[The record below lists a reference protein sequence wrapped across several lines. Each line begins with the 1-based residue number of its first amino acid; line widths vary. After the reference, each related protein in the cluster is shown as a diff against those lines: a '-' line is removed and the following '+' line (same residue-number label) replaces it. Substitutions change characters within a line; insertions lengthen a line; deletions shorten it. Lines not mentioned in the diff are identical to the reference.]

1 MMLCIDLNM
10 RWKRMINTIK
20 KLTLIRVS
28 TALVLAFAFMPI
40 ETIAQS
46 NEASKSKKQ
55 VTYKKARVLQTK
67 TAKKIAKV
75 TEALEIVKIV
85 QVKDTNKESETYG
98 QMIDAEEPNP
108 DMVTVKKILDEM
120 NSSTVVIIG
129 LTTDHCIST
138 TTRMAG
144 NYGYNTYLIS
154 DATATFNKVGQNG
167 EIFDSELMHNTA
179 LASLNDEFAKVITS
193 KNLLQIY

>member
-1 MMLCIDLNM
+1 
-10 RWKRMINTIK
+10 MINTIK

-120 NSSTVVIIG
+120 
-129 LTTDHCIST
+129 ISQEADMKSYD
-138 TTRMAG
+138 RSVMYNFG
-144 NYGYNTYLIS
+144 GYY
-154 DATATFNKVGQNG
+154 
-167 EIFDSELMHNTA
+167 
-179 LASLNDEFAKVITS
+179 
-193 KNLLQIY
+193 YY